1 MLYIGLDLGTSA
13 CKLLLVDETRAV
25 RNTVTKSYPLS
36 FPQPGWSEQAP
47 EDWWQAVLGRR
58 ARAADGL

>member
-13 CKLLLVDETRAV
+13 CKLLLVDETGAV

-36 FPQPGWSEQAP
+36 FPQPGTRPTGCCVRPFCGTTAAP
-47 EDWWQAVLGRR
+47 PPR
-58 ARAADGL
+58 